1 MKKISKTLRV
11 LCLGILF
18 LLSVAS
24 GASAE
29 EMEAELYEKSG
40 ASGMYESLDQDTQN
54 LLSDAGID
62 SAQIEGG
69 ITA

>member
-40 ASGMYESLDQDTQN
+40 ASGMYESLDRT
-54 LLSDAGID
+54 LRICFPTPVLILPK
-62 SAQIEGG
+62 
-69 ITA
+69 

>member
-29 EMEAELYEKSG
+29 DMEAELYEKSG
-40 ASGMYESLDQDTQN
+40 SSGMYESLDPVSYTHLDVYKRQHIYKSFLNQ
-54 LLSDAGID
+54 
-62 SAQIEGG
+62 
-69 ITA
+69 